1 MKRCSSGK
9 YKSKPPG
16 DSALPLPDG
25 QRGQTDRSKC
35 RQGRRERRTLVR
47 CRVGGVVQWHRHY
60 RTLQQVPK
68 MFNPESLSDP
78 ATPPRYW
85 PKVHVSTQQLVPKD
99 GSIVR
104 QPKDGS
110 LLDAHRRESR

>member
-1 MKRCSSGK
+1 M
-9 YKSKPPG
+9 
-16 DSALPLPDG
+16 PLPDG
-25 QRGQTDRSKC
+25 QRGQTGASAGKVAENAGPSC
-35 RQGRRERRTLVR
+35 PAGQG
-47 CRVGGVVQWHRHY
+47 GGGVQWHRHY

-78 ATPPRYW
+78 ATPPRYR

-99 GSIVR
+99 GSIIR

-110 LLDAHRRESR
+110 LPDGCPPTGEQIKRMWSSRMREHH